1 MINETFRMLCPSWSP
16 RPRCVCYKA
25 VSPWT
30 WSGPRN
36 HQRPVTAK
44 LDRAGLT
51 KSGRCLSCLLSGCPF
66 SFILLEDK
74 PLVL

>member
-16 RPRCVCYKA
+16 RPQCVCYKA

-51 KSGRCLSCLLSGCPF
+51 KSGRMFELPAIWLSFQLYLA
-66 SFILLEDK
+66 
-74 PLVL
+74 